1 MIVSLPS
8 HSTAAISTNIRSLSV
23 LLASLN
29 RTQSSLFLSKII
41 WNTWT
46 NRYIQSSD
54 SLLPS
59 LSDVEAG
66 GGGFVFLIIPPEPFH
81 VYFGPQPQV
90 PSACLSDHNSN
101 MHVLKYSSVNG
112 RCESLWLF
120 LFQW

>member
-66 GGGFVFLIIPPEPFH
+66 GGGFVFLIIPP
-81 VYFGPQPQV
+81 
-90 PSACLSDHNSN
+90 
-101 MHVLKYSSVNG
+101 
-112 RCESLWLF
+112 
-120 LFQW
+120 